1 MPLVIRMVDAVGSDE
16 DIHEAIEAKTAELT
30 ARLDRLPSTRSVW
43 MIIILLSI
51 AFFFE
56 LYELLL
62 TGFIAPGLISS
73 GVFSATTPGL
83 FGTTGVAAFIA
94 ALFAGLTLGT
104 LSAGALADRFGRRAI
119 FTYALLGY
127 TVMSLGMAFQT
138 TAQDINVFR
147 FLAGIGLGIEIVTI
161 NTYIAELVPK
171 HVRGRAFACSQAFGF
186 SAVPICAAL
195 AWLLVPHAPLGWE
208 GWRWVVLIGSVSA
221 LAGWYIR
228 LRLPESPRWLLQKG
242 RIQDAEG
249 IIASLETKVAR
260 EFGKALPTPIPSQ
273 MPQKKGRFREMW
285 QTPYRR
291 RTIMMIVFNIFQ
303 TIGYY
308 GFVNWVPTLLI
319 ARGIS
324 VTESLFFTVLITLAA
339 PVGPILGFF
348 IGDRIER
355 KVVIVG
361 CAAIVAGA
369 GLAFAASST
378 PSVLVLCGVMLTI
391 FQNMLSYSYHAYQTE
406 LFPTRIRA
414 KAVGFVYSF
423 SRMSQIAN
431 AFVIAFAL
439 AQFGASGVFIL
450 IALAYAVV
458 IVTIGGFGPRTSGRA
473 LESISA

>member
-1 MPLVIRMVDAVGSDE
+1 MTE
-16 DIHEAIEAKTAELT
+16 TTHNAIEAQAAELT
-30 ARLDRLPSTRSVW
+30 ARLDRLPATRTVW
-43 MIIILLSI
+43 MIIILLSV

-73 GVFSATTPGL
+73 GLFTATTQGP
-83 FGTTGVAAFIA
+83 FGTTGIAAFMA
-94 ALFAGLTLGT
+94 ALFSGLTIGT

-127 TVMSLGMAFQT
+127 TIMSLAMAFQN
-138 TAQDINVFR
+138 TAQGINLFR

-186 SAVPICAAL
+186 TAVPLCAVL

-208 GWRWVVLIGSVSA
+208 GWRWVVLIGGVSA
-221 LAGWYIR
+221 LGGWYIR
-228 LRLPESPRWLLQKG
+228 LRLPESPRWLLQKN
-242 RIQDAEG
+242 RIEEAER
-249 IIASLETKVAR
+249 IIAELERKVAR
-260 EFGKALPTPIPSQ
+260 ELGQPLPTPISATVVQ
-273 MPQKKGRFREMW
+273 REGRFREIW
-285 QTPYRR
+285 QAPYRR

-303 TIGYY
+303 TVGYY
-308 GFVNWVPTLLI
+308 GFVNWVPTLLV

-324 VTESLFFTVLITLAA
+324 VTESLLYTVLITLAA
-339 PVGPILGFF
+339 PLGPILGFF
-348 IGDRIER
+348 MGDKIER
-355 KVVIVG
+355 KLVIVG
-361 CAAIVAGA
+361 CAALIAGS
-369 GLAFAASST
+369 GLLFAASSI
-378 PSVLVLCGVMLTI
+378 PALLVLCGVVLTT

-431 AFVIAFAL
+431 AFVIAYVL
-439 AQFGASGVFIL
+439 ARFGGSGVFVL
-450 IALAYAVV
+450 IALAYVVV
-458 IVTIGGFGPRTSGRA
+458 IFAIGVFGPRTSGQA